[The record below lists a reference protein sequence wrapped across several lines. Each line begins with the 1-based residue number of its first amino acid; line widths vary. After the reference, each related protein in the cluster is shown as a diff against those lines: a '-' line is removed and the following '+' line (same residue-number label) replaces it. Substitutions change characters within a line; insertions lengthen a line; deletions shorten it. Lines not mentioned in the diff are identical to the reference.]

1 MSLLTARTERRIWS
15 ATATGEY
22 IIDPKG
28 KGNPK
33 YAFYLRRRERSPALK
48 THMTCAYLV
57 KHPAGVTSGAVAGTV
72 VAPHTAPMVLAANPY
87 PATPVMAEASYE
99 MTTKYSV
106 VCTDPEPVS
115 HA

>member
-15 ATATGEY
+15 ATVTGEY

-33 YAFYLRRRERSPALK
+33 YAFYLRRRERSPALN
-48 THMTCAYLV
+48 THMTCATCAHLV
-57 KHPAGVTSGAVAGTV
+57 KHPVGTSGVASCV

-99 MTTKYSV
+99 MIV
-106 VCTDPEPVS
+106 FFGGGGGG
-115 HA
+115 A